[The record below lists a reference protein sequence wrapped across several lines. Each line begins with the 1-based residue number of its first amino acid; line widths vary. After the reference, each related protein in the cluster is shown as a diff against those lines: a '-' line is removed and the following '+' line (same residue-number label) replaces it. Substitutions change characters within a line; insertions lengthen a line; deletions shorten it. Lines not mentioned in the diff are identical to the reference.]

1 MEITVYHASAAV
13 KACHQAARWEMAIA
27 LLVACPG
34 LRVQPNEFTYNSV
47 ISACERSGQWVA
59 ALAVFDAMPSAIP
72 RNVVTF
78 GAVISACEKA
88 ARWQEALALTDLME
102 SQGVA
107 RNAII
112 FCAAITACGQGEQ
125 WQLALSLLQ
134 QMTAESLER
143 STIACNSAIS
153 ACEKAK
159 QWQCALDLLWQMPEG
174 GNVWDEV
181 AFSAATSAC
190 GKAGR
195 WSEAL
200 ALLGAMV
207 EVRIPTS
214 IEALSAAVTVCED
227 MSEWQQALQLFASKS
242 EDVVADEILLNAV
255 IAALAEGGKW
265 QMALSVLLDFEQRR
279 LHKTEVTYTA
289 AICSCGAEQW
299 PWALA
304 LFAEEIENGLLSA
317 ACPNGLQ
324 AGTVLSMLHKAEGR
338 SKAASF
344 AEQLRLI
351 WHGHVQPPQPQPVSS
366 PSFDVLAR
374 GCGVLVVE
382 KPSGLE
388 SAAVLDSLR
397 TDLGIPMSSI
407 SRLDQPTSGIL
418 PIALGDEAAPATQW
432 LRAQWAGRLVAKSY
446 VCLCAG
452 PAMEHGF
459 SAELALSLRQKPGEA
474 RSQEVCSDC
483 SGGGRPARTIY
494 TVLASYSDPENR
506 SDSRGKATSLN
517 LLKVRILTGRKH
529 QIRVHLASIGQPL
542 VGDKLYRP
550 GCEVDWCPRM
560 FLHCRRLDFLDLEGR
575 RILVKSRLPAELAD
589 ALDFLKFQNATK
601 TRRIDRKSVV

>member
-1 MEITVYHASAAV
+1 MQRCSE
-13 KACHQAARWEMAIA
+13 
-27 LLVACPG
+27 
-34 LRVQPNEFTYNSV
+34 
-47 ISACERSGQWVA
+47 
-59 ALAVFDAMPSAIP
+59 
-72 RNVVTF
+72 
-78 GAVISACEKA
+78 
-88 ARWQEALALTDLME
+88 E
-102 SQGVA
+102 SE
-107 RNAII
+107 N
-112 FCAAITACGQGEQ
+112 
-125 WQLALSLLQ
+125 
-134 QMTAESLER
+134 R

-382 KPSGLE
+382 KPNGLE

-575 RILVKSRLPAELAD
+575 RILVKSRLPAELAVATYD
-589 ALDFLKFQNATK
+589 QFKSIYSGFGIKGNSNVVASSFTAGLVYSVITMPFESAKNRMASQKPDPETGKLPYRGTMQTIQAVAGKEGAAALYNGFMPYCLRCGGHTVLMFFAVEELQKWY
-601 TRRIDRKSVV
+601 RKVA